1 MLRRHVVL
9 ATAGLSAAAVLS
21 ACGSGDA
28 STTATEQP
36 SDLASQGPGN
46 ALTVTDS
53 RGRSFTLHPDRVTCA
68 RSEYGHGVDVVHLR
82 YTELSPIRGV
92 DIDVVPL
99 VRPTTFRLPV
109 DSGDSERG
117 PRDALVFV
125 TAKIPAPRR
134 PHEPPAFEN
143 STAEERARGRLTVL
157 HASCHPARLELTIDG
172 ELGSEYSDPNVTVT
186 GGVDLT
192 GS

>member
-1 MLRRHVVL
+1 MSVGR
-9 ATAGLSAAAVLS
+9 TALAAAALAAVGVLS
-21 ACGSGDA
+21 ACGSSSS
-28 STTATEQP
+28 STVATEKP
-36 SDLASQGPGN
+36 SGGASQGPGN

-53 RGRSFTLHPDRVTCA
+53 QGWSFTLHPDQVSCA
-68 RSEYGHGVDVVHLR
+68 RSEYGHGVQVVHLR
-82 YTELSPIRGV
+82 YSMLSPLRGV
-92 DIDVVPL
+92 DIDVVP
-99 VRPTTFRLPV
+99 VDKPATYSIPT
-109 DSGDSERG
+109 DSGDDERG
-117 PRDALVFV
+117 PRKAFVFV
-125 TAKIPAPRR
+125 TAKVPSPRR

-143 STAEERARGRLTVL
+143 STDEEGASGRITVL